1 MLTWRLWREINRPTP
16 LTALYYRLHL
26 RRAFIE
32 QRGYTLGALSIF
44 KTFGLTVLPVIFI
57 FLGVPLLFISSA
69 TMLRF
74 TALLIPLAITGYGL
88 AHCVAV
94 STQLVQERERST
106 YDLLCVSPPGRMGLH
121 WAYTVSW
128 LVNHRTFRWMVLIFI
143 SLGMFAALLGIAG
156 NLLLVPSPLTRNAP
170 LNISRL
176 LGTAAS
182 MLSFWLDYAQ
192 TIILS
197 SLITM
202 YVGGVTDQVSTAR
215 LLAGSTFVLL
225 QVAIFVVRYIISL
238 LFYAALLNVELTSAA
253 QYETSVAA
261 VTVLTVLITYLMR
274 EYIIWSLWKVVVRTL
289 NASPSELDTL
299 IHRKL

>member
-197 SLITM
+197 SLIAM

-215 LLAGSTFVLL
+215 LLAGGMFLTLQAVIYLL
-225 QVAIFVVRYIISL
+225 RYMIMLVFFAS
-238 LFYAALLNVELTSAA
+238 FLNTEPMPPIE
-253 QYETSVAA
+253 YETRVAVITI
-261 VTVLTVLITYLMR
+261 VTVIITYLMR
-274 EYIIWSLWKVVVRTL
+274 DYIIWLLWKVVVRTL